1 MILHTKDVSDET
13 RPSGMPHGFI
23 GGFRSGST
31 LLINLLG
38 LHSQVT
44 AWYETKFLVEALRW
58 IRVLRCPATLE
69 MEAGLASPPQPAGF
83 GLESVTARMRWHI
96 EASDAQM
103 HGGAPSGKRG
113 HERYPLGAD
122 RIHYGLADA
131 MKGLDRW
138 HRILSQGADA
148 VSVARSTADLF
159 RELGE
164 RQLAAEPSPVL
175 INKTPELPRF
185 GVELRECFGSHKI
198 ILLIRDGRSVVR
210 SATALNWGDPTRIA
224 HLWRELI
231 IQSRDAAREAPQ
243 DYLEVR
249 YEDLVTRPGAVLDDV
264 CAFLGLFREGE
275 PIARAYQDTAGIQI
289 GSSAAA
295 CPEICDA
302 AADITVRVA
311 GDLLAD
317 LGYLDHPD

>member
-1 MILHTKDVSDET
+1 MILPAKIVPDEI

-38 LHSQVT
+38 LHSRVT
-44 AWYETKFLVEALRW
+44 AWYETKFLAEALRW
-58 IRVLRCPATLE
+58 IRVLRDPAALE
-69 MEAGLASPPQPAGF
+69 MEAGLVSPAQLPGF
-83 GLESVTARMRWHI
+83 GLAPVTARMRWHI

-103 HGGAPSGKRG
+103 QGGAPSGKRS

-138 HRILSQGADA
+138 HRNLAGETDP

-159 RELGE
+159 RELAE
-164 RQLAAEPSPVL
+164 RHLAAEPSPVL

-185 GVELRECFGSHKI
+185 GVELRECFGPHKI

-210 SATALNWGDPTRIA
+210 SATALNWGDPARIA

-231 IQSRDAAREAPQ
+231 IQSRDAAREAPR

-249 YEDLVTRPGAVLDDV
+249 YEDLVTRPVAVLDDV
-264 CAFLGLFREGE
+264 CAFLGLSFEGE
-275 PIARAYQDTAGIQI
+275 QMTRAYQDKAGIPI
-289 GSSAAA
+289 GSHAAA
-295 CPEICDA
+295 SPVTCDA
-302 AADITVRVA
+302 AADMTVRVA
-311 GDLLAD
+311 GDLLAE
-317 LGYLDHPD
+317 LGYLDHSD